1 MKYLA
6 ISHAYSCNKYYLFV
20 NIRFLHEHITEN
32 VVCRI
37 DRYSSDADTKV
48 YGNRSAFFL
57 EFLLR
62 FKQAS
67 IYIVAAMNTV

>member
-1 MKYLA
+1 MNTL
-6 ISHAYSCNKYYLFV
+6 L
-20 NIRFLHEHITEN
+20 EN

-37 DRYSSDADTKV
+37 DRYSSDANTKV

-57 EFLLR
+57 DFFLR

-67 IYIVAAMNTV
+67 IYIGAAMIIQKSMGIGLHFFLDFF